1 MNANKRVLIIHG
13 DDSTAFRILKK
24 VQSLGHEAEWVAS
37 GIEGVACFESYS
49 PDCVLVDLD
58 LVDLPAKFMVQAL
71 RQLNQGASILVVAAN
86 VNPGL
91 KFEAESWGADG
102 VIPVEF
108 SPEMLSGVW
117 SRPALPVVPPGED
130 ETIQGWVED
139 SSSFG
144 RGLGQVLPSLSMAA
158 HDLQRLR
165 HFSCPGHLVVKGS
178 LEDMDLL
185 DVGGDLL
192 VEGGLSQVHVRVR
205 GEARIFGDVRHC
217 RNLGVF
223 VRGSLQCDGVLES
236 ILVCGRHFL
245 WDGLCQDT
253 MLNVAGRMVGLGR
266 RAQVIGG
273 VVKVAETLRL
283 GTLGDDQQTPTHVE
297 LAPRVFFRNWADA
310 KRAMLAL
317 SQHPGHVLSA
327 ERKAHFERSLA
338 DPESFQRFAQVH
350 AWAIESGVTLKI
362 GEAEE
367 MILLRREGP
376 VRVRKGAGS
385 ASGTL
390 VFEATGPMLT
400 LG

>member
-24 VQSLGHEAEWVAS
+24 LQALGHEAEWVAS

-49 PDCVLVDLD
+49 PDCVLVDMN

-71 RQLNQGASILVVAAN
+71 RQLNQGASILMVAN
-86 VNPGL
+86 SIHPGL
-91 KFEAESWGADG
+91 KFEVEAWGADG
-102 VIPVEF
+102 VIPLDF
-108 SPEMLSGVW
+108 SAEMLSAVW
-117 SRPALPVVPPGED
+117 ARPSLPVVPMGED
-130 ETIQGWVED
+130 ETIQGWVDD

-144 RGLGQVLPSLSMAA
+144 RGLGQVLPSQTMVAQELI
-158 HDLQRLR
+158 RLGT
-165 HFSCPGHLVVKGS
+165 FSCPGHLVVKGS
-178 LEDMDLL
+178 LEEMELL

-192 VEGGLSQVHVRVR
+192 VEGGLRQVHARVR
-205 GEARIFGDVRHC
+205 GEARVFGEIRHC

-223 VRGSLQCDGVLES
+223 VRGSLQCESALDS

-245 WDGLCQDT
+245 WDGLCKDT

-266 RAQVIGG
+266 KSQISGG
-273 VVKVAETLRL
+273 VVKVAESMRI

-297 LAPRVFFRNWADA
+297 LAPRVFFRSWVDA

-317 SQHPGHVLSA
+317 SQHPGHVLPA
-327 ERKAHFERSLA
+327 ERKTHFERCLR
-338 DPESFQRFAQVH
+338 ELEFFQSFAQIH

-367 MILLRREGP
+367 MILMPKEGP
-376 VRVRKGAGS
+376 LLVSKGKGPAG
-385 ASGTL
+385 ATL
-390 VFEATGPMLT
+390 LFAQPGKGITVA
-400 LG
+400 